1 MLSVVAE
8 KANEGGRAAFIA
20 ILVVG
25 AIALIAVYV
34 SGRD

>member
-1 MLSVVAE
+1 MLLLVSE
-8 KANEGGRAAFIA
+8 KANEGGRSAFIA
-20 ILVVG
+20 VLVVA